1 MPEYSPVL
9 LPGLTG
15 TFTAAADTTGG
26 EPVEV
31 VGSGTVAKCTP
42 GPSGLGS
49 ACYVGIAAHDARAG
63 LHLTVVM
70 DNTVHE
76 GAADGAINAR
86 DQLMASS
93 RTGRQVTAV
102 PAAASTPGQADINA
116 ARAVIGL
123 ALTTAADGATVRWI
137 QK

>member
-1 MPEYSPVL
+1 MPEYAPVL

-15 TFTAAADTTGG
+15 TFIAAVDVTGG

-49 ACYVGIAAHDARAG
+49 AKYVGIAAQDVTAG
-63 LHLTVVM
+63 LHLTVIL

-76 GAADGAINAR
+76 GAADGAINAG
-86 DQLMASS
+86 DQLMASAKI
-93 RTGRQVTAV
+93 GRQVAAV
-102 PAAASTPGQADINA
+102 PAAASTPGQADIYA

-123 ALTTAADGATVRWI
+123 ALTTAADGGTVRWL